1 MYFSKLFVPTT
12 RQDPSDAELISHKLM
27 VRSGMIKKTA
37 AGIYN
42 WLPLGYKVLKKV
54 ENIVRKN
61 LDNFGAQEILMPM
74 VQPAELW
81 KESLRFDQY
90 GKELLKFKDRSDRD
104 FVLGPTHE
112 EIICEIFRSYPISYK
127 ELPINLYQIQTKFR
141 DEIRPRFG
149 VMRCREFLM
158 KDAYSFDIDEKGMEK
173 SYENMKDA
181 YVSIF
186 NDIGLDYRIVKADA
200 GNIGGDVSEEFHII
214 ADSGEDLLA
223 ISDSSDFAA
232 NVEVL
237 EYEKDPSE
245 LDGEPSPDGKG
256 KLMIK
261 RGIEVGHI
269 FQLGQKYSEKMSV
282 SIKDSSGKGI
292 DVFMGC
298 YGVGVSRIVAASI
311 EQNHDDKG
319 IIWPYAIAPFHVNV
333 ICLDPKK
340 EEVLK
345 ECESVYQIIKDAGH
359 DVLLD
364 NRDIRA
370 GQKFTDN
377 EILGIPYSIVIG
389 PKNFSN
395 NSFEFVPRKTN
406 KKLDLNIDEIKQR
419 LEEEKLSLIH
429 I

>member
-282 SIKDSSGKGI
+282 SIKDSSGEGI
-292 DVFMGC
+292 NVFMGC
-298 YGVGVSRIVAASI
+298 YGVGVSRIVAAAI

-364 NRDIRA
+364 DRDIRA

-406 KKLDLNIDEIKQR
+406 KKLYLNIDEIKQR
-419 LEEEKLSLIH
+419 LEEEK
-429 I
+429 

>member
-61 LDNFGAQEILMPM
+61 LDYFGAQEILMPM

-298 YGVGVSRIVAASI
+298 YGVGVSRIVAAAI

-364 NRDIRA
+364 DRDIRA

-395 NSFEFVPRKTN
+395 NRFEFVSRKTN
-406 KKLDLNIDEIKQR
+406 EKLDLNIDEIKQR
-419 LEEEKLSLIH
+419 LEEEK
-429 I
+429 

>member
-181 YVSIF
+181 YISIF

-245 LDGEPSPDGKG
+245 LDGQPSPDGKG

-298 YGVGVSRIVAASI
+298 YGVGVSRIVAAAI

-364 NRDIRA
+364 DRDIRA

-377 EILGIPYSIVIG
+377 EILGIPFSIVIG

-406 KKLDLNIDEIKQR
+406 EKLDLNIDEIKQR
-419 LEEEKLSLIH
+419 LEEEK
-429 I
+429 

>member
-282 SIKDSSGKGI
+282 SIKDQSGKGI

-298 YGVGVSRIVAASI
+298 YGVGVSRIVAAAI

-364 NRDIRA
+364 DRDIRA

-395 NSFEFVPRKTN
+395 NSFEFVPRRTN

-419 LEEEKLSLIH
+419 LEEEK
-429 I
+429 

>member
-1 MYFSKLFVPTT
+1 VYFSKLFVPTT

-61 LDNFGAQEILMPM
+61 LDGFGGQEILMPM

-90 GKELLKFKDRSDRD
+90 GKELLKFKDRSERD

-127 ELPINLYQIQTKFR
+127 DLPINLYQIQTKFR

-158 KDAYSFDIDEKGMEK
+158 KDAYSFDIDEKGMEM
-173 SYENMKDA
+173 SYKNMKEA
-181 YVSIF
+181 YVSTF
-186 NDIGLDYRIVKADA
+186 DDIGLDYRIVKADA

-256 KLMIK
+256 KLIIK

-282 SIKDSSGKGI
+282 SIKDSSGQSI

-298 YGVGVSRIVAASI
+298 YGIGVSRIVAAAI

-319 IIWPYAIAPFHVNV
+319 IIWPYAIAPFHVNI

-340 EEVLK
+340 DEVLK
-345 ECESVYQIIKDAGH
+345 ECESVYQILKDAGH

-364 NRDIRA
+364 DRDIRA

-395 NSFEFVPRKTN
+395 NNFEFAIRNTN
-406 KKLDLNIDEIKQR
+406 EKLDLSIDEIKQKM
-419 LEEEKLSLIH
+419 EEEK
-429 I
+429 

>member
-42 WLPLGYKVLKKV
+42 WLPIGYRVLKKV

-90 GKELLKFKDRSDRD
+90 GKELLKFKDRSERD

-149 VMRCREFLM
+149 VLRCREFLM

-181 YVSIF
+181 YVSTF
-186 NDIGLDYRIVKADA
+186 DDIGLDYRIVKADA

-223 ISDSSDFAA
+223 ISDASDFAA

-245 LDGEPSPDGKG
+245 LDGQPSPDGKG
-256 KLMIK
+256 KLIIK

-292 DVFMGC
+292 DSFMGC
-298 YGVGVSRIVAASI
+298 YGIGVSRIVAAAI

-364 NRDIRA
+364 DRDIRA

-377 EILGIPYSIVIG
+377 EILGVPFSIVIG

-395 NSFEFVPRKTN
+395 NSFEFVIRKTN
-406 KKLDLNIDEIKQR
+406 GKLDLNIDEIKQR
-419 LEEEKLSLIH
+419 LEEEK
-429 I
+429 

>member
-214 ADSGEDLLA
+214 ANSGEDLLA

-232 NVEVL
+232 NLEVL

-282 SIKDSSGKGI
+282 SIKDQSGKGI

-298 YGVGVSRIVAASI
+298 YGVGVSRIVAAAI

-364 NRDIRA
+364 DRDIRA

-395 NSFEFVPRKTN
+395 NSFEFVSRKTN
-406 KKLDLNIDEIKQR
+406 EKLDLNIDEIKQR
-419 LEEEKLSLIH
+419 LEEEK
-429 I
+429 

>member
-61 LDNFGAQEILMPM
+61 LDGFGGQEILMPM

-90 GKELLKFKDRSDRD
+90 GKELLKFKDRSERD

-127 ELPINLYQIQTKFR
+127 DLPINLYQIQTKFR

-158 KDAYSFDIDEKGMEK
+158 KDAYSFDIDEKGMEM
-173 SYENMKDA
+173 SYKNMKEA
-181 YVSIF
+181 YVSTF
-186 NDIGLDYRIVKADA
+186 DDIGLDYRIVKADT

-256 KLMIK
+256 KLIIK

-282 SIKDSSGKGI
+282 SIKDSSGQSI

-298 YGVGVSRIVAASI
+298 YGIGVSRIVAAAI

-319 IIWPYAIAPFHVNV
+319 IIWPYAIAPFHVNI

-340 EEVLK
+340 DEVLK
-345 ECESVYQIIKDAGH
+345 ECESVYQILKDAGH

-364 NRDIRA
+364 DRDIRA

-395 NSFEFVPRKTN
+395 NNFEFVIRNTN
-406 KKLDLNIDEIKQR
+406 EKLDLSIDEIKQKM
-419 LEEEKLSLIH
+419 EEEK
-429 I
+429 

>member
-90 GKELLKFKDRSDRD
+90 GKELLKLKDRSDRD

-158 KDAYSFDIDEKGMEK
+158 KDAYSFDIDKKGMEQ

-214 ADSGEDLLA
+214 AESGEDLLA
-223 ISDSSDFAA
+223 ISDASGFAA

-237 EYEKDPSE
+237 KYEKDPSE

-298 YGVGVSRIVAASI
+298 YGVGVSRIVAAAI
-311 EQNHDDKG
+311 EQNHDEKG

-333 ICLDPKK
+333 ICLDPMND
-340 EEVLK
+340 EVLK

-364 NRDIRA
+364 DRDMRA

-395 NSFEFVPRKTN
+395 NSFEFVIRKIN
-406 KKLDLNIDEIKQR
+406 EKLDLNIDEIKQI
-419 LEEEKLSLIH
+419 LEEEK
-429 I
+429 

>member
-90 GKELLKFKDRSDRD
+90 GKELLKFKDRSERD

-158 KDAYSFDIDEKGMEK
+158 KDAYSFDIDKKGMEK
-173 SYENMKDA
+173 SYRKMKDA
-181 YVSIF
+181 YISTF

-200 GNIGGDVSEEFHII
+200 GNIGGDISEEFHII

-223 ISDSSDFAA
+223 LSDASDFAA

-237 EYEKDPSE
+237 DYEKDPSE
-245 LDGEPSPDGKG
+245 LNGQPSPDGKG
-256 KLMIK
+256 KLIIK

-282 SIKDSSGKGI
+282 SIKDSSGEGI
-292 DVFMGC
+292 DSFMGC
-298 YGVGVSRIVAASI
+298 YGIGVSRIVAAAI

-333 ICLDPKK
+333 ICLDPEK

-345 ECESVYQIIKDAGH
+345 ECENVYQILKDAGH

-364 NRDIRA
+364 DRDIRA

-395 NSFEFVPRKTN
+395 NSYEFAIRKTN
-406 KKLDLNIDEIKQR
+406 EKLELKIDEIKQT
-419 LEEEKLSLIH
+419 LEEEK
-429 I
+429 

>member
-112 EIICEIFRSYPISYK
+112 EVICEIFRSYPISYK

-214 ADSGEDLLA
+214 ANSGEDLLA

-256 KLMIK
+256 KLIIK

-292 DVFMGC
+292 NVFMGC
-298 YGVGVSRIVAASI
+298 YGVGVSRIVAAAI

-364 NRDIRA
+364 DRDIRA

-389 PKNFSN
+389 PKNFSK
-395 NSFEFVPRKTN
+395 NSFEFVSRKTN
-406 KKLDLNIDEIKQR
+406 EKLDLNIDEIKQR
-419 LEEEKLSLIH
+419 LEEEK
-429 I
+429 

>member
-1 MYFSKLFVPTT
+1 MYLSKLFVPTT

-42 WLPLGYKVLKKV
+42 WLPIGYRVLKKV

-90 GKELLKFKDRSDRD
+90 GKELLKFKDRSERD

-181 YVSIF
+181 YISTF
-186 NDIGLDYRIVKADA
+186 DDIGLDYRIVKADA

-223 ISDSSDFAA
+223 ISDASDFAA

-245 LDGEPSPDGKG
+245 LDGQPSPDGKG
-256 KLMIK
+256 KLIIK

-292 DVFMGC
+292 DSFMGC
-298 YGVGVSRIVAASI
+298 YGIGVSRIVAAAI

-364 NRDIRA
+364 DRDIRA

-377 EILGIPYSIVIG
+377 EILGVPFSIVIG

-395 NSFEFVPRKTN
+395 NSFEFVIRKTN
-406 KKLDLNIDEIKQR
+406 EKLDLNIDEIKQR
-419 LEEEKLSLIH
+419 LEEEK
-429 I
+429 

>member
-12 RQDPSDAELISHKLM
+12 RQNPSDAELISHKLM

-112 EIICEIFRSYPISYK
+112 EIICEIFRSYPMSYK

-256 KLMIK
+256 KLIIK

-298 YGVGVSRIVAASI
+298 FGVGVSRIVAAAI
-311 EQNHDDKG
+311 EQNHDDRG

-364 NRDIRA
+364 DRNIRA

-377 EILGIPYSIVIG
+377 EILGIPFSIVIG

-395 NSFEFVPRKTN
+395 NSFEFVLRKTN
-406 KKLDLNIDEIKQR
+406 EKLDLNIDEIKQR
-419 LEEEKLSLIH
+419 LEEEK
-429 I
+429 

>member
-292 DVFMGC
+292 DVLMGC

-364 NRDIRA
+364 DRDIRA

-419 LEEEKLSLIH
+419 LEEEK
-429 I
+429 

>member
-61 LDNFGAQEILMPM
+61 LDNFAAQEILMPM

-298 YGVGVSRIVAASI
+298 YGVGVSRIVAAAI

-364 NRDIRA
+364 DRDIRA

-406 KKLDLNIDEIKQR
+406 EKLDLNIDEIKQR
-419 LEEEKLSLIH
+419 LEEEK
-429 I
+429 

>member
-158 KDAYSFDIDEKGMEK
+158 KDAYSFDVEEKEMEK

-200 GNIGGDVSEEFHII
+200 GNIGGDVSEEFHIL

-256 KLMIK
+256 KLIIK

-298 YGVGVSRIVAASI
+298 YGVGVSRIVAAAI

-364 NRDIRA
+364 DRDIRA

-419 LEEEKLSLIH
+419 LEEEK
-429 I
+429 

>member
-61 LDNFGAQEILMPM
+61 LDGFGGQEILMPM

-90 GKELLKFKDRSDRD
+90 GKELLKFKDRSERD

-127 ELPINLYQIQTKFR
+127 DLPINLYQIQTKFR

-158 KDAYSFDIDEKGMEK
+158 KDAYSFDIDEKGMEM
-173 SYENMKDA
+173 SYKNMKEA
-181 YVSIF
+181 YVSTF
-186 NDIGLDYRIVKADA
+186 DDIGLDYRIVKADA

-256 KLMIK
+256 KLIIK

-282 SIKDSSGKGI
+282 SIKDSSGQSI

-298 YGVGVSRIVAASI
+298 YGIGVSRIVAAAI
-311 EQNHDDKG
+311 EQNHNDKG
-319 IIWPYAIAPFHVNV
+319 IIWPYAIAPFHVNI

-340 EEVLK
+340 DEVLK
-345 ECESVYQIIKDAGH
+345 ECESVYQILKDAGH
-359 DVLLD
+359 DVILD
-364 NRDIRA
+364 DRDMRA

-395 NSFEFVPRKTN
+395 NNFEFVIRNTN
-406 KKLDLNIDEIKQR
+406 EKLDLSIDEIKQKM
-419 LEEEKLSLIH
+419 EEEK
-429 I
+429 

>member
-42 WLPLGYKVLKKV
+42 WLPIGYRVLKKV

-90 GKELLKFKDRSDRD
+90 GKELLKFKDRSERD

-298 YGVGVSRIVAASI
+298 YGVGVSRIVAAAI

-364 NRDIRA
+364 DRDIRA

-419 LEEEKLSLIH
+419 LEEEK
-429 I
+429 

>member
-42 WLPLGYKVLKKV
+42 WLPIGYKVLKKV
-54 ENIVRKN
+54 ENIDRKN

-90 GKELLKFKDRSDRD
+90 GKELLKFKDRSERD

-127 ELPINLYQIQTKFR
+127 DLPINLYQIQTKFR

-158 KDAYSFDIDEKGMEK
+158 KDAYSFDIDEKGMEM
-173 SYENMKDA
+173 SYKNMKEA
-181 YVSIF
+181 YVSTF
-186 NDIGLDYRIVKADA
+186 DDIGLDYRIVKADA

-245 LDGEPSPDGKG
+245 LDGQPSPDGKR
-256 KLMIK
+256 KLIIK

-292 DVFMGC
+292 DSFMGC
-298 YGVGVSRIVAASI
+298 YGIGVSRIVAAAI

-364 NRDIRA
+364 DRDIRA

-377 EILGIPYSIVIG
+377 EILGVPFSIVIG

-395 NSFEFVPRKTN
+395 NSFEFVIRKTN
-406 KKLDLNIDEIKQR
+406 EKLDLNIDEIKQR
-419 LEEEKLSLIH
+419 LEEEK
-429 I
+429 

>member
-81 KESLRFDQY
+81 KESVRFDQY

-298 YGVGVSRIVAASI
+298 YGVGVSRIVAAAI

-345 ECESVYQIIKDAGH
+345 ECESVYQIIKDGGH

-364 NRDIRA
+364 DRDIRA

-377 EILGIPYSIVIG
+377 EILGIPFSIVIG

-406 KKLDLNIDEIKQR
+406 EKLNLNIDEIKQR
-419 LEEEKLSLIH
+419 LEEEK
-429 I
+429 

>member
-42 WLPLGYKVLKKV
+42 WLPIGYRVLKKV

-90 GKELLKFKDRSDRD
+90 GKELLKFKDRSERD

-181 YVSIF
+181 YISTF
-186 NDIGLDYRIVKADA
+186 DDIGLDYRIVKADA

-223 ISDSSDFAA
+223 ISDASDFAA

-245 LDGEPSPDGKG
+245 LDGKPSPDGKG
-256 KLMIK
+256 KLIIK

-292 DVFMGC
+292 DSFMGC
-298 YGVGVSRIVAASI
+298 YGIGVSRIVAAAI

-364 NRDIRA
+364 DRDIRA

-377 EILGIPYSIVIG
+377 EILGVPFSIVIG

-395 NSFEFVPRKTN
+395 NSFEFVIRKTN
-406 KKLDLNIDEIKQR
+406 EKLDLNIDEIKQR
-419 LEEEKLSLIH
+419 LEEEK
-429 I
+429 

>member
-298 YGVGVSRIVAASI
+298 YGVGVSRIVAAAI

-364 NRDIRA
+364 DRDIRA

-406 KKLDLNIDEIKQR
+406 KKLYLNIDEIKQR
-419 LEEEKLSLIH
+419 LEEEK
-429 I
+429 

>member
-42 WLPLGYKVLKKV
+42 WLPIGYRVLKKV

-90 GKELLKFKDRSDRD
+90 GKELLKFKDRSERD

-181 YVSIF
+181 YISTF
-186 NDIGLDYRIVKADA
+186 DDIGLDYRIVKADA

-223 ISDSSDFAA
+223 ISDASDFAA

-245 LDGEPSPDGKG
+245 LDGQPSPDGKG
-256 KLMIK
+256 KLIIK

-292 DVFMGC
+292 DSFMGC
-298 YGVGVSRIVAASI
+298 YGIGVSRIVAAAI

-364 NRDIRA
+364 DRDIRA

-377 EILGIPYSIVIG
+377 EILGVPFSIVIG

-395 NSFEFVPRKTN
+395 NSFEFVIRKTN
-406 KKLDLNIDEIKQR
+406 DKLDLNIDEIKQR
-419 LEEEKLSLIH
+419 LEEEK
-429 I
+429 

>member
-54 ENIVRKN
+54 ENIVREN
-61 LDNFGAQEILMPM
+61 LDNFGAQEMLMPM

-364 NRDIRA
+364 DRDIRA

-395 NSFEFVPRKTN
+395 NSFEFVPRRTN

-419 LEEEKLSLIH
+419 LEEEK
-429 I
+429 

>member
-61 LDNFGAQEILMPM
+61 LDGFGGQEILMPM

-90 GKELLKFKDRSDRD
+90 GKELLKFKDRSERD

-127 ELPINLYQIQTKFR
+127 DLPINLYQIQTKFR

-158 KDAYSFDIDEKGMEK
+158 KDAYSFDIDEKGMEM
-173 SYENMKDA
+173 SYKNMKEA
-181 YVSIF
+181 YVSTF
-186 NDIGLDYRIVKADA
+186 DDIGLDYRIVKADA

-256 KLMIK
+256 KLIIK

-282 SIKDSSGKGI
+282 SIKDSSGQSI

-298 YGVGVSRIVAASI
+298 YGIGVSRIVAAAI

-319 IIWPYAIAPFHVNV
+319 IIWPYAIAPFHVNI

-340 EEVLK
+340 DEVLK
-345 ECESVYQIIKDAGH
+345 ECESVYQILKDAGH
-359 DVLLD
+359 DVILD
-364 NRDIRA
+364 DRDMRA

-395 NSFEFVPRKTN
+395 NNFEFVIRNTN
-406 KKLDLNIDEIKQR
+406 EKLDLSMDGIKQKM
-419 LEEEKLSLIH
+419 EEEK
-429 I
+429 

>member
-42 WLPLGYKVLKKV
+42 WLPIGYRVLKKV

-90 GKELLKFKDRSDRD
+90 GKELLKFNDRSDRD

-298 YGVGVSRIVAASI
+298 YGVGVSRIVAAAI

-364 NRDIRA
+364 DRDIRA
-370 GQKFTDN
+370 GQKFIDN

-389 PKNFSN
+389 PKNFSK

-406 KKLDLNIDEIKQR
+406 EKMDLNIDEIKQR
-419 LEEEKLSLIH
+419 LEEEK
-429 I
+429 

>member
-12 RQDPSDAELISHKLM
+12 RQDPSDAELISHRLM

-61 LDNFGAQEILMPM
+61 LDYFGAQEILMPM

-298 YGVGVSRIVAASI
+298 YGVGVSRIVAAAI

-364 NRDIRA
+364 DRDIRA

-406 KKLDLNIDEIKQR
+406 EKLDLNIDEIKQR
-419 LEEEKLSLIH
+419 LEEEK
-429 I
+429 

>member
-81 KESLRFDQY
+81 KESQRFDQY

-158 KDAYSFDIDEKGMEK
+158 KDAYSFDIDIKGMEK

-256 KLMIK
+256 KLTIK

-364 NRDIRA
+364 DRDIRA

-419 LEEEKLSLIH
+419 LEEEK
-429 I
+429 